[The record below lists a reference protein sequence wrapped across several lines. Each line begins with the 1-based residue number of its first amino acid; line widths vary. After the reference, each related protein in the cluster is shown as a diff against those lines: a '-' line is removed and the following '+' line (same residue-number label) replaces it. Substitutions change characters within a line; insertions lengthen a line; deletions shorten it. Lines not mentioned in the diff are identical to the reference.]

1 MDADPVLLPGLPF
14 ELSFDLAP
22 EHWEPVVGS
31 ASQEAGVLIEAGP
44 LTDLFCSPDDLEPSL
59 NAPRL
64 IGVPDSRFQL
74 SALVDVEFGSTF
86 DAGVLLVWANERS
99 WAKLCLEYS
108 PAGQPMVVS
117 VVTRGVSDDANS
129 RDVEGSGT
137 WLRISTVDRRQLRL
151 PRRHGRRAL
160 ESDPPL
166 QPRRRARRR
175 VAARVPRAIA
185 DRRRVPG
192 KLHPASL
199 PAGGARRPS
208 RRRLTGCS
216 SPTTPGRPRL
226 RPTSRCP
233 RPPASTTVSYVAV
246 VT

>member
-1 MDADPVLLPGLPF
+1 MIAVQLPINLTAKPKDRSLMNVGPVQLAGVPF
-14 ELSFDLAP
+14 ELVWDLAP

-31 ASQEAGVLIEAGP
+31 ASRESGVLIEAGP
-44 LTDLFCSPDDLEPSL
+44 QSDLFASPDDLEPSL

-74 SALVDVEFGSTF
+74 SALVEVEFGATF

-137 WLRISTVDRRQLRL
+137 WLRISRATAGSFAFHAATDGVHWSLIRHFSLDLAADDVVRIGFLAQSPTGEGCRASFSQLRYL
-151 PRRHGRRAL
+151 PEAL
-160 ESDPPL
+160 DDL
-166 QPRRRARRR
+166 R
-175 VAARVPRAIA
+175 
-185 DRRRVPG
+185 
-192 KLHPASL
+192 
-199 PAGGARRPS
+199 GGD
-208 RRRLTGCS
+208 
-216 SPTTPGRPRL
+216 
-226 RPTSRCP
+226 
-233 RPPASTTVSYVAV
+233 
-246 VT
+246 